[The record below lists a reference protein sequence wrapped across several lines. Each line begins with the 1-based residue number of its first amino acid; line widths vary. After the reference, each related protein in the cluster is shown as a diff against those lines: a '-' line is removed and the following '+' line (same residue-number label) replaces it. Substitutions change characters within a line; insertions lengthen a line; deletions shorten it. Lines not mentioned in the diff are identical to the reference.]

1 MSNKLLWEL
10 TAERALKEVSD
21 GDLSCQAHIM
31 TIEITENV
39 KAEPKTNRPTIRRR
53 NFKLSSFSDLE
64 SVNMTVAG

>member
-21 GDLSCQAHIM
+21 VDLSCQVHIT

-39 KAEPKTNRPTIRRR
+39 KVEPKPSRPTIRRR
-53 NFKLSSFSDLE
+53 NFKLSSFSYLE
-64 SVNMTVAG
+64 SVNTAVAG